1 MHLDGP
7 PDLAGKLRK
16 DVRKLARGD
25 DAMEQ
30 GLDELQVNAHVNAEV
45 PGAGDEL
52 SCRDD
57 LVPVMQ
63 EARRTCAEGVDAIGE
78 GESLAAVCDGERVR
92 EALWLWR
99 ELDPHRGLDA
109 GEKVL
114 LLGRVGHRP
123 YGLLAIRSVAHATTS
138 SVWP

>member
-7 PDLAGKLRK
+7 PHLAGKLRK

-30 GLDELQVNAHVNAEV
+30 GLDELQVNAHVNAKP
-45 PGAGDEL
+45 PGTGDEL

-63 EARRTCAEGVDAIGE
+63 EASRTCAEGVDAIGE
-78 GESLAAVCDGERVR
+78 GQPLATVGDGERVR

-114 LLGRVGHRP
+114 LLGRVGHRLR
-123 YGLLAIRSVAHATTS
+123 GHLAILAGVHATTS